1 MERGGAHLEGL
12 SVPVL
17 DLVDGGHVA
26 EVVRELVELLYP
38 VGETDREF
46 LCERVRRGHRRGKNE

>member
-1 MERGGAHLEGL
+1 MRREGERRETGWAHLEGL

-26 EVVRELVELLYP
+26 EVVGKLVELLYFIL
-38 VGETDREF
+38 R
-46 LCERVRRGHRRGKNE
+46 